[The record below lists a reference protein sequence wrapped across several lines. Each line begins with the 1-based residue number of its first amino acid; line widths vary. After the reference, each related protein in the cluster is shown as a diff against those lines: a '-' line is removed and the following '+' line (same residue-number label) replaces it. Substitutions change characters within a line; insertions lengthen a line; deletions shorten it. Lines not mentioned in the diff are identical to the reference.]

1 MSIRQLIR
9 KTIRRILGLQALETA
24 VADLTRELAETKG
37 GVSGTQGQVGEIL
50 SHMIV
55 LRHELAAKL
64 AELTGRLEAL
74 QQRHRE
80 PDILKGT
87 AAGNGGG
94 DERRRELARA
104 LDSLGRKCLVEASPH
119 AEAAAFAHWYAL
131 AADLVAKHWDRD
143 GCPPLVL

>member
-1 MSIRQLIR
+1 MSIRQFIR

-80 PDILKGT
+80 PDLLKGT
-87 AAGNGGG
+87 AAGNDGG
-94 DERRRELARA
+94 DERCRELARA
-104 LDSLGRKCLVEASPH
+104 LDSLGR
-119 AEAAAFAHWYAL
+119 
-131 AADLVAKHWDRD
+131 
-143 GCPPLVL
+143 